1 MASLRPLWF
10 PIASALTI
18 ALAFLALTTPS
29 SVSPDVS
36 PERFSAGRAM
46 KDIRIVAEKAHP
58 IGSADVERVRVY
70 LLERMTALGLAP
82 ERRRAVGTFSLPE
95 RRVFVAG
102 EVVDLVGVLPGEDRT
117 LPAILLMAHY
127 DTVPRSPGAAD
138 DTAGVASAL
147 EIVANLK
154 AAGPR
159 LRDVIVLF
167 TDGEEAGLL
176 GSNAF
181 FTNDPLAKRVGI
193 VINLEARGGG
203 GRTVMFETSDKAG
216 GLVEAYR
223 KAPLPSANSLT
234 AFVYRHMPNGTDL
247 TNALRRGYAGLN
259 FAFIG
264 DEFDYHTAHATP
276 DNIDPGS
283 VQHMGDSV
291 LPLVKALAVA
301 KSLPPATADLVYSD
315 ILGRGFVSYPLE
327 AGWAPIAFAFA
338 LIVVG
343 WWRIRRRGVAGA
355 GAVARGALLLLAMT
369 AAVAIVLGF
378 LGWAM
383 LGLSDM
389 QGKYALLS
397 RYGLAFGGYV
407 AIGAGTALFALAGS
421 LRLLRKQVAGLEVSW
436 LGALILLLVIA
447 IALQIFAT
455 ATGFIMAWPL
465 VMAAVSFA
473 LFVLLSPRSELA
485 ALMVA
490 TAVGVLGAAQAA
502 EWGGQI
508 FTALGVNLPV
518 LLAAL
523 VLPTAALLWPSIVQL
538 LGSPWRHRLSALLL
552 AGGLA
557 SVLAARWLPADAG
570 HPHPTEAFFVAGPTP
585 QDFRRVA
592 DFQRLDQ
599 WSRAVLEADGGA
611 IEKKDFAPFLRG
623 PVWSAQ
629 AKAAPVPLPTISAE
643 RQAGN
648 VVLRLKPGNAGREL
662 RLFVRPSVDVKGAS
676 FDGVPVQMPLAAGE
690 WSTFGFVAPSSGG
703 VSLNFPAATKGRIEV
718 KLAEVADGW
727 PAGTIVPERPASLM
741 PWRYSD
747 ITVGLADYATSW

>member
-1 MASLRPLWF
+1 MESLRPLWF
-10 PIASALTI
+10 LVASALAI
-18 ALAFLALTTPS
+18 ALAYFALTPPS
-29 SVSPDVS
+29 PVFSDVS
-36 PERFSAGRAM
+36 PERFSAERAM
-46 KDIRIVAEKAHP
+46 RDIRIIAAKPHP
-58 IGSADVERVRVY
+58 IGSADAVRVRNY
-70 LLERMTALGLAP
+70 LLQRMTALGLAP
-82 ERRRAVGTFSLPE
+82 EIRRSVGTFSLPQ

-102 EVVDLVGVLPGEDRT
+102 QVANLVGVLPGEDRT

-127 DTVPRSPGAAD
+127 DTVPKSPGAAD

-176 GSNAF
+176 GSDAF

-193 VINLEARGGG
+193 VLNLEARGGG
-203 GRTVMFETSDKAG
+203 GRAVMFETSGNAG
-216 GLVEAYR
+216 GLVDAYR

-264 DEFDYHTAHATP
+264 DELDYHTAHATP

-291 LPLVKALAVA
+291 LPLVKALAAA

-315 ILGRGFVSYPLE
+315 VLGRGFVSYPLE
-327 AGWAPIAFAFA
+327 AGWAPIAFSFA
-338 LIVVG
+338 LIVFG
-343 WWRIRRRGVAGA
+343 WRRIRRRSVASA

-378 LGWAM
+378 LGWAI
-383 LGLSDM
+383 LGFSDM

-397 RYGLAFGGYV
+397 RYGLAFGGYM
-407 AIGAGTALFALAGS
+407 AIATGTALVALAGS
-421 LRLLRKQVAGLEVSW
+421 FLLLRKQVAGLEVTW
-436 LGALILLLVIA
+436 IGALILLLVAA
-447 IALQIFAT
+447 IALQIFAP

-473 LFVLLSPRSELA
+473 LFVLLSPRSEIA
-485 ALMVA
+485 AVMIA
-490 TAVGVLGAAQAA
+490 TTVGVLGAAQAA

-508 FTALGVNLPV
+508 FAALGVNLPV

-523 VLPTAALLWPSIVQL
+523 VLPIAALLWPSIVQL
-538 LGSPWRHRLSALLL
+538 LGSPRRHRLLALLL

-570 HPHPTEAFFVAGPTP
+570 HPHPTEAFFVAGPTA
-585 QDFRRVA
+585 QDFRRVT
-592 DFQRLDQ
+592 DFPRLDQ
-599 WSRAVLEADGGA
+599 WSRAVLEADGGTV
-611 IEKKDFAPFLRG
+611 EKRDFAPFLRG
-623 PVWSAQ
+623 PVWNAQ
-629 AKAAPVPLPTISAE
+629 AKPAPVPPPTISAE
-643 RQAGN
+643 RRTGN
-648 VVLRLKPGNAGREL
+648 VVLQLKPGNAGREL
-662 RLFVRPSVDVKGAS
+662 RLFVKPSVDVKGAS
-676 FDGVPVQMPLAAGE
+676 FGGVPVPMPLAAGE
-690 WSTFGFVAPSSGG
+690 WSTFGFVAPPPEG
-703 VSLNFPAATKGRIEV
+703 VLLNLPAATKGRIEV

-727 PAGTIVPERPASLM
+727 PAGTIVPERPVSLM
-741 PWRYSD
+741 PWRFSD
-747 ITVGLADYATSW
+747 VTVGLADYATSW